1 MPFSPTAGPHLLL
14 SHTHTLSK
22 HGIKLAFVLIGCT
35 HTKIFPSKS
44 DFVLNYYFFFF
55 QSFLLLSMF
64 LDSLEARL
72 YVCEWCLFW
81 RADGGGGNKIAGTH
95 EKGLS
100 VCVRGFKGG
109 KFKSK
114 QVCETVSRQPH
125 FFLNL
130 IIFPI

>member
-1 MPFSPTAGPHLLL
+1 
-14 SHTHTLSK
+14 
-22 HGIKLAFVLIGCT
+22 
-35 HTKIFPSKS
+35 
-44 DFVLNYYFFFF
+44 
-55 QSFLLLSMF
+55 MF

-100 VCVRGFKGG
+100 VCLRGFKGG

-125 FFLNL
+125 FCFSYLGKDCHLLCHFYPFKGQNKINFTVLIAREFWMVARWFLDYYRWL
-130 IIFPI
+130 I